1 MLEPGRANAAST
13 AINRGKDMDHKWL
26 KWLNVKFEPAL
37 SADNRPVMVWLTLML
52 LTLISAALA
61 EGTVTAVVL
70 TEGALVEGA
79 GQLLNANVII
89 HSSSI
94 ILLLVVGIVLLKG
107 GLVIDYFMGLK
118 HTRGWPQRIMKGY
131 LVLMLVLIG
140 GSFVYF

>member
-1 MLEPGRANAAST
+1 MGNEWVKR
-13 AINRGKDMDHKWL
+13 L
-26 KWLNVKFEPAL
+26 KLRLAPAL
-37 SADNRPVMVWLTLML
+37 SADNRPVMVWLTLVL

-89 HSSSI
+89 HSSPI
-94 ILLLVVGIVLLKG
+94 ILLLVIGIVLLKG

-118 HTRGWPQRIMKGY
+118 HTQGWPQRIMKGY

-140 GSFVYF
+140 SSFVYF

>member
-1 MLEPGRANAAST
+1 MGNEWVKR
-13 AINRGKDMDHKWL
+13 L
-26 KWLNVKFEPAL
+26 KLRLAPAL
-37 SADNRPVMVWLTLML
+37 NADNRPVMVWLTLVL

-79 GQLLNANVII
+79 GQLLNANVIT

-118 HTRGWPQRIMKGY
+118 HTQGWPQRIMKGY
-131 LVLMLVLIG
+131 LVLMLLFISVCFL
-140 GSFVYF
+140 FY